1 MAVALVLRALLDPWL
16 GAQLPFVFVF
26 GAIIVATWYGG
37 VVPALAAAAVGY
49 LGADWLFVE
58 PRHVLTLSWAPAV
71 GYWVSVLLIVA
82 LGGAMHRA
90 RSRAERSEARLRDF
104 MDHSPAYV
112 LIKDEAG
119 RYAFL
124 NRAAEELLGVTPGGW
139 QGKTGADLLPAALA
153 AEVARH
159 DREVLDTGA
168 PTSFGATLPRAGGER
183 HFYTSKF
190 PLRDVE
196 GRRMIASVAIDVTEQ
211 RRAEKE
217 RQLEREQLHIV
228 TDSMS
233 VAAARLSAESR
244 YLWTN
249 RVYAEWV
256 GMRAEDIAGRSVAE
270 VLGAEALAQIA
281 PHVERVL
288 KGGQVEYERLSLFRG
303 RGLRWVHAALAPTFD
318 AGGKID
324 GFVVALAD
332 IDELKRAQEQ
342 LQLILNVIPAA
353 VQRCSRE
360 LRFLWLNPVWAQ
372 WLGQPAEQV
381 VGRRM
386 DEVLPAAVIREIR
399 PHIERVLAG
408 ETVRYERLASLAG
421 RGARWIEVVLVPTH
435 DGFVSIGS
443 DIHERKLAEAQLRE
457 ADRRKDEFLALLAHE
472 LRNPLAPIRNAV
484 ALLRKKSGLD
494 AEVTWSREL
503 IERQVDQLSRL
514 VGDLLDI
521 ERIARGRL
529 AVKKEPVSL
538 EKLVDLA
545 LETSRPHIHAAG
557 HHLSVV
563 LPTERVVL
571 HADAARLAQ
580 VFATLLG
587 SAAKRTGPRGRVALT
602 AALEGGEVA
611 VMVEASGEL
620 QDTDPG
626 SADFGLTL
634 AQGIVAL
641 HGGRIEKQDEAAAEA
656 SRWSVRLPA
665 STGEETASEKA
676 PRPAPSRPFR
686 ILVADDNRDAADSL
700 QRILEV
706 YGHDVRVAYDGA
718 AALQLGESFEPRVA
732 VLDIGMPGRNGY
744 DVARAMRGRRG
755 RGLTLVALTGWGQEA
770 DRRRALE
777 AGFDYHLTKPIDP
790 DALNDLLAELAAS
803 Q

>member
-1 MAVALVLRALLDPWL
+1 LRAALDPWL
-16 GAQLPFVFVF
+16 GAQLPYIFVF

-37 VVPALAAAAVGY
+37 LVPALIAAAVGY
-49 LGADWLFVE
+49 LAADWLFVE
-58 PRHVLTLSWAPAV
+58 PRHVPTLSWAPAV
-71 GYWVSVLLIVA
+71 GYWVSVLLIAA
-82 LGGAMHRA
+82 LGAAMHRA

-124 NRAAEELLGVTPGGW
+124 NRAAEELLGVAPGEW
-139 QGKTGADLLPAALA
+139 QGKTGADLLPEALA

-159 DREVLDTGA
+159 DREVLETDA
-168 PTSFGATLPRAGGER
+168 ATSFEARLPRADGER

-190 PLRDVE
+190 PLRDAA
-196 GRRMIASVAIDVTEQ
+196 GRRLVASVAIDVTEQ
-211 RRAEKE
+211 RRAEEE
-217 RQLEREQLHIV
+217 RQLEREQLRIV
-228 TDSMS
+228 TDTMS
-233 VAAARLSAESR
+233 VAAARVSAERR
-244 YLWTN
+244 YLWAN

-256 GMRAEDIAGRSVAE
+256 GMRAEDIAGRTVAE
-270 VLGAEALAQIA
+270 VLGADALAQIA
-281 PHVERVL
+281 PHVEQVL
-288 KGGQVEYERLSLFRG
+288 KGRQVEYERFSTFPG

-318 AGGKID
+318 AAGRTN

-342 LQLILNVIPAA
+342 LQLILSVIPAA

-360 LRFLWLNPVWAQ
+360 LRFMWLNPLWAQ
-372 WLGQPAEQV
+372 WLGRRAEEV
-381 VGRRM
+381 VGQRM
-386 DEVLPAAVIREIR
+386 DDVLPAAVIREIR
-399 PHIERVLAG
+399 PYIERVLAG
-408 ETVRYERLASLAG
+408 ETVRYERLAEIAG
-421 RGARWIEVVLVPTH
+421 RGARWIEVMLVPAD

-443 DIHERKLAEAQLRE
+443 DVHERKLAEAQIRDAE
-457 ADRRKDEFLALLAHE
+457 RRKDEFLALLAHE

-529 AVKKEPVSL
+529 LVQKEPVSL
-538 EKLVDLA
+538 EKLIDLA
-545 LETSRPHIHAAG
+545 LETSRPHVHAAG

-563 LPTERVVL
+563 LPTERVML

-580 VFATLLG
+580 VLATLIG
-587 SAAKRTGPRGRVALT
+587 SAGKRTASRGRIALS
-602 AALEGGEVA
+602 AALEASEVV
-611 VMVEASGEL
+611 VMLETSGEP
-620 QDTDPG
+620 QDPG
-626 SADFGLTL
+626 PEGADFSLTL
-634 AQGIVAL
+634 AQGILAL
-641 HGGRIEKQDEAAAEA
+641 HGGTMELPRGSEG
-656 SRWSVRLPA
+656 SRYIVRLPV
-665 STGEETASEKA
+665 TASEESVPARA
-676 PRPAPSRPFR
+676 PLRQQAAAFR

-718 AALQLGESFEPRVA
+718 AALQLGESFRPRVA

-744 DVARAMRGRRG
+744 DVARAMRTQQEAP
-755 RGLTLVALTGWGQEA
+755 LTLVALTGWGQEA
-770 DRRRALE
+770 DRRRALD
-777 AGFDYHLTKPIDP
+777 AGFDYHLTKPVDP
-790 DALNDLLAELAAS
+790 EALNELLAELGS
-803 Q
+803 D